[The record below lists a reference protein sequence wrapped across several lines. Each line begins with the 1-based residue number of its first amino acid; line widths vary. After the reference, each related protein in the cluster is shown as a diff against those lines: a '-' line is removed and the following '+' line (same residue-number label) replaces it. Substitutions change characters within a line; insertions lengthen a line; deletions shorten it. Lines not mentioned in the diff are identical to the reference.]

1 MAELHNAEAP
11 ASADERVEEFAE
23 FLDRI
28 EEDEADDIHQ
38 NETGDAPGEDDQ
50 EQAAEPGDP
59 AIAPP
64 ISWDSEAKELFEQLP
79 PDLQTKVA
87 AREAQR
93 ERALWVN
100 LVAMLFALLGAT
112 RTLPSDIDQEM
123 VVTAIMGIVALVNV
137 ALRLLTKHVIA

>member
-1 MAELHNAEAP
+1 MRMAELHNAEAP

-79 PDLQTKVA
+79 PDLQNKVA
-87 AREAQR
+87 GG
-93 ERALWVN
+93 RAAPCGSIW
-100 LVAMLFALLGAT
+100 
-112 RTLPSDIDQEM
+112 
-123 VVTAIMGIVALVNV
+123 
-137 ALRLLTKHVIA
+137 